1 MVALIIDD
9 YKLVIFLFEKMGSRS
24 IESAI
29 GGLGDGSGP
38 EGLDIKIIEDAEYI
52 TGGLF
57 DYIKY
62 ADSYPMSK
70 IMLEGYKK
78 IFIYRDTYKRLVSTF
93 YWIINQPGNYR
104 EELNYKLI
112 KYKTSIFPDVDNNF
126 INHRQHFRNF
136 CELVFVKKE
145 LYGRCQ
151 SCGHHFH
158 FDGHIMPMPLQLLI
172 KKDFNINY
180 KIDLDNIIEDIKP
193 ILIELEVENDK
204 QTKFIECLEEN
215 KIYFKNKKSIVE
227 TVDTFY
233 GVQAQRASDDY
244 YSYYDGMPREILDSI
259 NDFYESDLEFTG
271 IKKL

>member
-1 MVALIIDD
+1 MVTLIIDD
-9 YKLVIFLFEKMGSRS
+9 YKLVIFLFEKMGSKS

-38 EGLDIKIIEDAEYI
+38 VGLDIKIIEGAEYI

-57 DYIKY
+57 DYIKHE
-62 ADSYPMSK
+62 DSYRVSK
-70 IMLEGYKK
+70 IISDGYKK
-78 IFIYRDTYKRLVSTF
+78 IFIYRDTYKRLVSFF
-93 YWIINQPGNYR
+93 YWVINQPINYR

-158 FDGHIMPMPLQLLI
+158 FDKHIMPMPLQLLI
-172 KKDFNINY
+172 KNDFNINY
-180 KIDLDNIIEDIKP
+180 KIELDNIIEDIKP

-204 QTKFIECLEEN
+204 QTKFIERLEEN
-215 KIYFKNKKSIVE
+215 KIYFKNKKSLIE
-227 TVDTFY
+227 GIDSFY
-233 GVQAQRASDDY
+233 GVQAQRVSDDY

-259 NDFYESDLEFTG
+259 NDFYESELEFTE
-271 IKKL
+271 IKPL

>member
-38 EGLDIKIIEDAEYI
+38 EGLDIKIIEGAEYI

-78 IFIYRDTYKRLVSTF
+78 IFIYRDTYKRLVSSF

-158 FDGHIMPMPLQLLI
+158 FDGHIMPMPFQLLI
-172 KKDFNINY
+172 KNDFNINY

-227 TVDTFY
+227 SVDAFY
-233 GVQAQRASDDY
+233 GVQAQRVSDDY